1 MSSLLLPHGS
11 GANLKTVVTMIVQH
25 EQLSRPGRVFSVNR
39 SAPNT
44 LETGHPGGPLDVV
57 VMFTDVPGT
66 LKALKTA
73 AELAHNLNGRIR
85 LLAPQV
91 VPYPLPLDSPQV
103 SRQFNER
110 RFQTL
115 AADGSV
121 PVLIDTRV
129 EMCLCR
135 DRDAAV
141 CQTLGSEALVVMA
154 ARRSWLPTAEKALAR
169 KLRKKGHHVILVD
182 SERSK

>member
-1 MSSLLLPHGS
+1 
-11 GANLKTVVTMIVQH
+11 
-25 EQLSRPGRVFSVNR
+25 
-39 SAPNT
+39 
-44 LETGHPGGPLDVV
+44 
-57 VMFTDVPGT
+57 MFTDVPGT
-66 LKALKTA
+66 LRALRTA
-73 AELAHNLNGRIR
+73 AELAHNLSGRIR
-85 LLAPQV
+85 LLALQV

-135 DRDAAV
+135 DRDTAV
-141 CQTLGSEALVVMA
+141 CQALESEALVVMA

-169 KLRKKGHHVILVD
+169 KLRKKGHHVIVVD
-182 SERSK
+182 SERNK